1 MEHAISGL
9 SVLQP
14 GGSAADPVE
23 GDALFNDGTA
33 RTRFVGDSGQR
44 SFANDN
50 LVGAVLSEASHVA
63 VCCSRLVIRF
73 TRMAR
78 SVMVA
83 QLFLVQPVLVQI

>member
-1 MEHAISGL
+1 M
-9 SVLQP
+9 LQP
-14 GGSAADPVE
+14 GGSAADPIE
-23 GDALFNDGTA
+23 GDALDIDGTA
-33 RTRFVGDSGQR
+33 RTRFVGDSAQR

-50 LVGAVLSEASHVA
+50 LVGADLVVEASHDA
-63 VCCSRLVIRF
+63 VCCPRIVLRF